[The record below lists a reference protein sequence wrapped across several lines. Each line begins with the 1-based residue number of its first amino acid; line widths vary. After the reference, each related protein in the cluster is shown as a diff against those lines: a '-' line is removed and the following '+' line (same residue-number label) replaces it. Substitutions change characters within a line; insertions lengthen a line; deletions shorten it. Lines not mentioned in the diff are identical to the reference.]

1 MRPYSVTV
9 FVQADSPADAL
20 LAAGDVLLD
29 CDCLIPGPNYGER
42 YGAALLA
49 ALDGKAVH
57 VREIAV

>member
-9 FVQADSPADAL
+9 FVEADSPADAL

-29 CDCLIPGPNYGER
+29 CDCLVPGPNYGER
-42 YGAALLA
+42 HGAALLA
-49 ALDGKAVH
+49 ALDGKVVQ